1 MTKSFLTRLALVCV
15 IVVGVLSILATG
27 GGGGGSKG
35 GGGGGNGGFS
45 PSAVFTADKDVDGT
59 TELFATNPGTEIRK
73 LSGPMVVGGNVNR
86 FTVSPDRT
94 HVAYIADQDTD
105 GVNELYVVP
114 VVGGTPVKVSGDF
127 TAGGSVWNF
136 RWAPDSSRIAYTA
149 DQDLPGVFELYT
161 VRPDGMAGNVK
172 VSGVLV
178 TDGDVN
184 ISSFAWAPDS
194 SRIAYIADQ
203 ETDEVDEL
211 YTSLP
216 GGGGNVKVSGPMVA
230 GGDAGANTLGPELFR
245 WAPDSS
251 RIAYIADQD
260 TDGVRELY
268 SSLPG
273 GGGNVK
279 VSGPLVAGGDVSFFF
294 PWAPDSS
301 RLAYTADQNTDEVDE
316 VYTSLAGGGGNVKVS
331 GPLVAGGEIGGQFSS
346 VDLFEWAPNS
356 TRIAYVADQ
365 DTVNVLE
372 LYTVVPSGSGNVKV
386 SGPLVGD
393 VGFPFNNNSYAWAPD
408 SSRIAYIADQDTG
421 GVKELYTSLAG
432 GGDNTK
438 VSGLLVAGGDVFRFD
453 LID

>member
-184 ISSFAWAPDS
+184 ISSCAWAPDS

-331 GPLVAGGEIGGQFSS
+331 GPLVAGGRVGKTGNDAFAWAPNSTRIAYVGDQDTNDVVELYTSLAGGGGNVKVSGPLVAGGEIGGQFSG

-393 VGFPFNNNSYAWAPD
+393 VGFPFNN
-408 SSRIAYIADQDTG
+408 
-421 GVKELYTSLAG
+421 
-432 GGDNTK
+432 
-438 VSGLLVAGGDVFRFD
+438 
-453 LID
+453 